1 MNMNVGFDSITGLE
15 RDLVCT
21 LKQNKNM
28 IYVLYLILLYL
39 IICVN
44 LVIFLLYYYY
54 YNMC

>member
-1 MNMNVGFDSITGLE
+1 MNVGFDSITGLE

-28 IYVLYLILLYL
+28 IYALYLILLYL

>member
-1 MNMNVGFDSITGLE
+1 MNVGLE